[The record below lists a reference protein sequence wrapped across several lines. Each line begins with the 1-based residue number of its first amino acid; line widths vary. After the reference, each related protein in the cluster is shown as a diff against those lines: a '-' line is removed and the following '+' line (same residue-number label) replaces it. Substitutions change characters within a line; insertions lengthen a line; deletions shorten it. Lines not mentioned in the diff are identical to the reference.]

1 MTNMKHLSP
10 TPPTGHL
17 TPGQKEGD
25 NYQPNGAGKV
35 IRKVSKN
42 ASIHKL
48 VLSTSSTQ
56 GTHHD
61 QMSSGEYLITLPFR
75 FIVYLKPSNHTI
87 HPLSIVTIS
96 DQIIS
101 YAGAVE
107 VAVQWQVMVF

>member
-42 ASIHKL
+42 ATMYTNLFYPFHPHKARH
-48 VLSTSSTQ
+48 S
-56 GTHHD
+56 
-61 QMSSGEYLITLPFR
+61 P
-75 FIVYLKPSNHTI
+75 
-87 HPLSIVTIS
+87 
-96 DQIIS
+96 
-101 YAGAVE
+101 
-107 VAVQWQVMVF
+107 

>member
-1 MTNMKHLSP
+1 MKHLSP

-25 NYQPNGAGKV
+25 NYQPNGAGKA

-42 ASIHKL
+42 ASTQTCFIHFIH
-48 VLSTSSTQ
+48 TRQ

-61 QMSSGEYLITLPFR
+61 QMSCGEYLITLLFR